1 MEILVRILKFLA
13 GLLLLPACVAVTI
26 VFSRDVLSVL
36 KTEYYFFAGLFAYL
50 VLLGIFQQ
58 PIRTYVFGHEL
69 THALWVWIC
78 GGTVKRFRVSA
89 SGGGVRA
96 DKANALIY
104 LAPYFFPIYSIL
116 LIPLFLLVDFFVPVP
131 GGMRILAVLLGF
143 TWAFHITF
151 TIYVLFQGQPDI
163 GATGAVFSLPLIYFA
178 NVLSLACLVIF
189 VTPAVTYGAFF
200 GDLWTGVRETYR
212 FLGVNAPTFCRDCAD
227 WCRSRVEDVIG

>member
-1 MEILVRILKFLA
+1 MEILVRILKFLF
-13 GLLLLPACVAVTI
+13 GLLLLPACVAATV
-26 VFSRDVLSVL
+26 VFSRDVLSAL
-36 KTEYYFFAGLFAYL
+36 RTEYHFFAGLFAYL

-78 GGTVKRFRVSA
+78 GGRVKRFSA
-89 SGGGVRA
+89 SATGGGVRA

-104 LAPYFFPIYSIL
+104 LAPYIFPIYSIL
-116 LIPLFLLVDFFVPVP
+116 LIPLFLLMDFFVPVP

-178 NVLSLACLVIF
+178 NVISLACLVIF
-189 VTPAVTYGAFF
+189 VSPALSYGGFL
-200 GDLWTGVRETYR
+200 GDLWAGLEETYR
-212 FLGVNAPTFCRDCAD
+212 FLGANTPSFCRSCAD
-227 WCRSRVEDVIG
+227 WCRERTGDILG

>member
-1 MEILVRILKFLA
+1 MDSLVRCLKFLF
-13 GLLLLPACVAVTI
+13 GVLLLPACVAATV

-36 KTEYYFFAGLFAYL
+36 KTEYHFFAGLVAYL
-50 VLLGIFQQ
+50 ALLGIFQQ

-78 GGTVKRFRVSA
+78 GGRVKKFSATA

-116 LIPLFLLVDFFVPVP
+116 LIPLFLLTDFFFPIP
-131 GGMRILAVLLGF
+131 GGMRILAALLGF

-178 NVLSLACLVIF
+178 NVVALACLVIF
-189 VTPAVTYGAFF
+189 VSPAVTYGGFF
-200 GDLWTGVRETYR
+200 ADLWSGIRDTYR
-212 FLGVNAPTFCRDCAD
+212 FLFDHAPAFLRSCSD
-227 WCRSRVEDVIG
+227 WCRSRIEDVIG